1 MMERRS
7 CKRSAGDRRFAD
19 RRRPSPAV
27 QRTDRHSH
35 GHLQPPYLVPSQ
47 QPNITTITIAIRWE
61 RGRPHL
67 ARLLSDLSSLSWDKL
82 KQFVLQ
88 LGVPHHRIDDIEATH
103 SPGAESSCRES
114 ALNSWLQ
121 MDVSASW
128 KKVADALESCDVKVI
143 RRLVFYCS
151 GTDPPTVPTLAAK
164 SK

>member
-128 KKVADALESCDVKVI
+128 KKVADALESCDVE
-143 RRLVFYCS
+143 S
-151 GTDPPTVPTLAAK
+151 DPSTSLLLFGYRPPNRANISSQK
-164 SK
+164 